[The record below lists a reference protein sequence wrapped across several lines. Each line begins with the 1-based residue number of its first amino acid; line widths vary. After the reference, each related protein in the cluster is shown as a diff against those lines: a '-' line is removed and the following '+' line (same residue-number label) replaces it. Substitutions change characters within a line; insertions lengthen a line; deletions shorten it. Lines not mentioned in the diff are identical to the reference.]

1 MHSEQYL
8 AEYLRL
14 SIEDGDSSLEDGDS
28 PLESGDAV
36 SGRNESQSIAHQRKL
51 ISDYREEKGLYL
63 DRQVLEFVD
72 DGYSGTNFDRPAVRQ
87 LLSLVREGRICCI
100 IVKDISRF
108 GRNFL
113 EVGDYLE
120 QIFPFMGVRFIAIN
134 DGYDSND
141 YDGTTGGIELA
152 FRNLLYDM
160 YSKDL
165 SVKMCSALE
174 IRRKRGDFIGPRP
187 PFGYQF
193 GSCKKKLEIDP
204 EAAGTVKKIFRLAG
218 QGYSTGQ
225 IAVRLNEERIPTPGQ
240 YKNGRSGKEE
250 YHMLRGKGYWD
261 RKMVL
266 KILQNKVYLGIVENA
281 KNKVTEIGGKHFK
294 RVPDEERIC
303 VSGMHD
309 PVITE
314 EEFHKASNAIKER
327 GAQKGKKHCFDNR
340 SVLSGKLKCKNCGK
354 SLVRIAC
361 TTVPCYTCERSGYEK
376 ESGCFAGRLKEP
388 DVEAE
393 ILECICQKMKLKHE
407 ESEKKPVSPGT
418 GSIPESKGA
427 LQTRL
432 DALKAKK
439 QALYEDYKLERI
451 SRGDYAERVGV
462 LREETVNLQEQMERM
477 RLAEQEEKE
486 RVQGTW
492 AAEGLTRELVDRYID
507 RVDVDREGKLELV
520 WKDGRQ
526 A

>member
-1 MHSEQYL
+1 MLSEQYL

-14 SIEDGDSSLEDGDS
+14 SIEDGDSSLEDGS
-28 PLESGDAV
+28 FSLGGGS
-36 SGRNESQSIAHQRKL
+36 ESQSIAHQRKL
-51 ISDYREEKGLYL
+51 ISDYRAEKELYL

-72 DGYSGTNFDRPAVRQ
+72 DGYSGTNFERPAVRR

-134 DGYDSND
+134 DGYDSSD

-193 GSCKKKLEIDP
+193 GSSKKKLEIDR
-204 EAAGTVKKIFRLAG
+204 EAAGYVKKIFGLAG

-225 IAVRLNEERIPTPGQ
+225 IAVRLNEEQIPTPGQ

-250 YHMLRGKGYWD
+250 YHMLRAKGYWD

-281 KNKVTEIGGKHFK
+281 KNKVTEVGGKRFK

-314 EEFHKASNAIKER
+314 EEFLKASRVIKDR
-327 GAQKGKKHCFDNR
+327 GEQKGKKHCFDNR
-340 SVLSGKLKCKNCGK
+340 SVLSGTLKCKNCGK

-361 TTVPCYTCERSGYEK
+361 TAIPCYTCERSGYER
-376 ESGCFAGRLKEP
+376 ECGCFAGRLKEP
-388 DVEAE
+388 DAEAE
-393 ILECICQKMKLKHE
+393 ILERIRQKRRLEHE
-407 ESEKKPVSPGT
+407 ESGKKTASPQT
-418 GSIPESKGA
+418 NPLRESRG
-427 LQTRL
+427 RL
-432 DALKAKK
+432 SARQDALKAKK
-439 QALYEDYKLERI
+439 QELYEDYKLERI
-451 SRGDYAERVGV
+451 SRRDYVERVGL
-462 LREETVNLQEQMERM
+462 LREETAKLQEQLERM
-477 RLAEQEEKE
+477 CLAEQEEKE
-486 RVQGTW
+486 RVQEAW
-492 AAEGLTRELVDRYID
+492 AAEGLTRELVDGYIE
-507 RVDVDREGKLELV
+507 RADVDREGNIELV
-520 WKDGRQ
+520 WKDGGQ
-526 A
+526 V

>member
-28 PLESGDAV
+28 ALEGGDAV
-36 SGRNESQSIAHQRKL
+36 FGGNESQSIAHQRKL
-51 ISDYREEKGLYL
+51 ISDYRAEKELYL
-63 DRQVLEFVD
+63 DRQALEFVD
-72 DGYSGTNFDRPAVRQ
+72 DGYSGTNFERPAVRR

-165 SVKMCSALE
+165 SVKMRSALE

-193 GSCKKKLEIDP
+193 GSCKKKLEIDR
-204 EAAGTVKKIFRLAG
+204 EAAGYVKKIFELAG
-218 QGYSTGQ
+218 RGYSTGQ
-225 IAVRLNEERIPTPGQ
+225 IAVRLNEEQIPTPGQ
-240 YKNGRSGKEE
+240 YKNERSGKEE
-250 YHMLRGKGYWD
+250 YHMLAKGYWD

-281 KNKVTEIGGKHFK
+281 KNKVMEVGGKRFK

-314 EEFHKASNAIKER
+314 EEFLKASRVIKER
-327 GAQKGKKHCFDNR
+327 GAQKGKEHCFDIR
-340 SVLSGKLKCKNCGK
+340 SVLSGTLKCKNCGK

-361 TTVPCYTCERSGYEK
+361 TAIPCYTCERSRYER

-388 DVEAE
+388 DAEAE
-393 ILECICQKMKLKHE
+393 ILERISQKRRQEHE
-407 ESEKKPVSPGT
+407 ESEKKTVSSQT
-418 GSIPESKGA
+418 NSVRESRGRLSA
-427 LQTRL
+427 RL

-451 SRGDYAERVGV
+451 SRGDYVERIGL
-462 LREETVNLQEQMERM
+462 LREETVKLQNQLERM
-477 RLAEQEEKE
+477 CLTEQEEKE
-486 RVQGTW
+486 RVQEAW

-507 RVDVDREGKLELV
+507 RADVGREGKIELV

-526 A
+526 V